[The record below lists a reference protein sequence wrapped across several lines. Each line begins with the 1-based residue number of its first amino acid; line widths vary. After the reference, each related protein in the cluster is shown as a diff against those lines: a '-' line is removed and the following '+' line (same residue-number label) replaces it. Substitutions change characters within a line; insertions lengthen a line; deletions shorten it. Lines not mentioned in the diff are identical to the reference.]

1 MPYGYRFMHSKNTKS
16 LFYIYSYGKLRFE
29 LRMFQ
34 IIQKAFVLL
43 ITPFYTFPPD
53 NSNLHRIP

>member
-1 MPYGYRFMHSKNTKS
+1 MHSKNTKI

-34 IIQKAFVLL
+34 IISQKAFVLL
-43 ITPFYTFPPD
+43 IMAFYTFLPD